1 MNKQKIIT
9 ILLPILCL
17 CMAIISYIS
26 VTNLNT
32 DAIKFKKEYESLNDT
47 KVNNKKYKKVEIN
60 KNNPIKYSNYD
71 EIIDVIKNK
80 TGVIYLGFPECPWCR
95 NAVPVLLDVA
105 RNNNIDTIYYLNILN
120 ERDSYVVKDGKIE
133 YAKDDKG
140 NDIKGTDGY
149 LKLLNVLDKELEDY
163 VIEFE
168 GKEYNTNSKRI
179 YAPTVIFVRE
189 GKVIGLHVSTVS
201 SQTDPYKDLTKKQ
214 YKELYDEYSSYVS
227 SMNSSSCPIDSSC

>member
-1 MNKQKIIT
+1 MNKQKLII

-149 LKLLNVLDKELEDY
+149 LKLLKVLDKELEDY

>member
-1 MNKQKIIT
+1 MNKQKLII

>member
-1 MNKQKIIT
+1 MNKQKLII

-32 DAIKFKKEYESLNDT
+32 DAIKFKKEYESLNGT
-47 KVNNKKYKKVEIN
+47 EKNNKKYKKVEISR
-60 KNNPIKYSNYD
+60 NNPIKYSNYD
-71 EIIDVIKNK
+71 EIIDIIKNK
-80 TGVIYLGFPECPWCR
+80 TGIIYLGFPECPWCR
-95 NAVPVLLDVA
+95 SAVPVLLDVA
-105 RNNNIDTIYYLNILN
+105 RDNNVDTIYYLNILN
-120 ERDSYVVKDGKIE
+120 ERDSYIVKNGKVE

-149 LKLLNVLDKELEDY
+149 LKLLKVLDNELEDY

-189 GKVIGLHVSTVS
+189 GKVVGLHVSTVS
-201 SQTDPYKDLTKKQ
+201 SQTDPYKDLTKTQ
-214 YKELYDEYSSYVS
+214 YKELYDEYSSYINN
-227 SMNSSSCPIDSSC
+227 MISSSCSIDSSC

>member
-1 MNKQKIIT
+1 MNKQKLII

-140 NDIKGTDGY
+140 NDVKGTDGY

>member
-26 VTNLNT
+26 VKNLNT

-47 KVNNKKYKKVEIN
+47 KVNNKKYKSVEIN
-60 KNNPIKYSNYD
+60 KNNPIKYSNYN

-105 RNNNIDTIYYLNILN
+105 RDNGIDTIYYLNILN
-120 ERDSYVVKDGKIE
+120 ERDSYIVKNGKIE

-140 NDIKGTDGY
+140 NDIKGTEGY
-149 LKLLNVLDKELEDY
+149 LKLLKVLDKELEDY

-179 YAPTVIFVRE
+179 YAPTVIFVRD

-201 SQTDPYKDLTKKQ
+201 SQTDPYKDLTKTQ

>member
-1 MNKQKIIT
+1 MNKQKLIRL
-9 ILLPILCL
+9 LLPILCL

-32 DAIKFKKEYESLNDT
+32 DAIKFKKEYESLNGT
-47 KVNNKKYKKVEIN
+47 EKNNKKYKKVEISR
-60 KNNPIKYSNYD
+60 NNPIKYSNYD
-71 EIIDVIKNK
+71 EIIDIIKNK
-80 TGVIYLGFPECPWCR
+80 TGIIYLGFPECPWCR
-95 NAVPVLLDVA
+95 SAVPVLLDVA
-105 RNNNIDTIYYLNILN
+105 RDNNVDTIYYLNILN
-120 ERDSYVVKDGKIE
+120 ERDSYIVKNGKVE

-149 LKLLNVLDKELEDY
+149 LKLLKVLDNELEDY

-189 GKVIGLHVSTVS
+189 GKVVGLHVSTVS
-201 SQTDPYKDLTKKQ
+201 SQTDPYKDLTKTQ
-214 YKELYDEYSSYVS
+214 YKELYDEYSSYINN
-227 SMNSSSCPIDSSC
+227 MISSSCSIDSSC